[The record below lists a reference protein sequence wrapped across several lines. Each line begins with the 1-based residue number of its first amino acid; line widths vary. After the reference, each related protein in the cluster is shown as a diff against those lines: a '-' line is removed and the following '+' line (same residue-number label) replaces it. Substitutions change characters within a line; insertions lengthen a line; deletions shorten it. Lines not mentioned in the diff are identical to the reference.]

1 MIVNQAIDISMSGKR
16 GSFTVTGARQ
26 KHLRL
31 GLYGN
36 RLVSNCGNLCKD
48 CKNCETYY
56 WQTRNENLSWL
67 YTRDTM
73 YYSCVL
79 FFSCGLCPHLTPL
92 KENNMKLSEVAT
104 EQLVRIKRNGMVGFK
119 TSWDGRDI
127 FVNIC
132 DLEIHDFDG
141 NFDDMEIELIVDGEF
156 YFTVE
161 VSFKRII

>member
-1 MIVNQAIDISMSGKR
+1 
-16 GSFTVTGARQ
+16 
-26 KHLRL
+26 
-31 GLYGN
+31 
-36 RLVSNCGNLCKD
+36 
-48 CKNCETYY
+48 
-56 WQTRNENLSWL
+56 
-67 YTRDTM
+67 
-73 YYSCVL
+73 
-79 FFSCGLCPHLTPL
+79 
-92 KENNMKLSEVAT
+92 MKLSEVAT

-161 VSFKRII
+161 VSFKRIRRNSFC